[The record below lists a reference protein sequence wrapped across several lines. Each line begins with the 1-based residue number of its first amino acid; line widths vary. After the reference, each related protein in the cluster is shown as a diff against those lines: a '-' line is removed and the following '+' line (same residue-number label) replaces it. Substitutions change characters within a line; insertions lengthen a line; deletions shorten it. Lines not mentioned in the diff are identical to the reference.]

1 MYVCVCVCVC
11 VRAGISMCVRQEAT
25 RAVGA
30 EWGFMMK
37 FSGNLKSPIIEPE
50 SEKKME
56 KMGGKG
62 REVGREKIGG
72 MRERRRRRRRRRRRT
87 G

>member
-1 MYVCVCVCVC
+1 MCASISLCVW
-11 VRAGISMCVRQEAT
+11 QEAT

-50 SEKKME
+50 SEKHR
-56 KMGGKG
+56 GKG
-62 REVGREKIGG
+62 ERRNKGNRWKQREK
-72 MRERRRRRRRRRRRT
+72 ERRVRDCKKEA
-87 G
+87 

>member
-1 MYVCVCVCVC
+1 
-11 VRAGISMCVRQEAT
+11 MCVWQEAT

-50 SEKKME
+50 SEKEME
-56 KMGGKG
+56 KGEKDRGGK
-62 REVGREKIGG
+62 
-72 MRERRRRRRRRRRRT
+72 RERGGER
-87 G
+87 